1 MRSEALPVSSMEL
14 PTSSGVLSVTAG
26 EIAARLDRLPASRSI
41 WKMVLLLSLGAFFE
55 FFELFSTAY
64 VMPGIIKSGI
74 LSATT
79 EGFFGM
85 NGAATYLAATFIG
98 LFLGV
103 LVFGSVA
110 DRFGRRSVFTGAL
123 LLYSFAAV
131 MMAFQES
138 ATGLNFW
145 RLVTGIGLGIEL
157 VTIDAYLSEL
167 VPVRI
172 RGRAFAF
179 SKMTAFIA
187 VPSVAFLAYLLVPIE
202 PLGIDGWRW
211 VVLAGASGA
220 LVVWFLR
227 LGLPESPRWL
237 AGHGHLERAN
247 QVVAELE
254 EKVRRDTGRPL
265 PEPLPPQPVALMER
279 ASFREL
285 WQGEYRNRTVMLLV
299 FHAAQAVGLY
309 GFSHWMPTF
318 LVEQGVELSKS
329 LKIGLLVACVA
340 PFGPL
345 LAMSFA
351 DRIERKWQIVI
362 ASAVMVVAGIVFVE
376 IRSLPLIFITG
387 ALMTLG
393 GTVISLA
400 FHTYQAELYPT
411 RNRAMA
417 IGFVYAVSRLSGAAS
432 GFLIAAAM
440 KAAGVSGALM
450 LICGCMVVVM
460 LSIGIFGPKTRGK
473 SLEEISH

>member
-1 MRSEALPVSSMEL
+1 MNSRAPSEGAASNSVAIK
-14 PTSSGVLSVTAG
+14 TSVTAG
-26 EIAARLDRLPASRSI
+26 EIAARLDRLPASKTV

-74 LSATT
+74 LTPTT

-85 NGAATYLAATFIG
+85 TGAATYIAATFIG
-98 LFLGV
+98 LFIGV
-103 LVFGSVA
+103 LAFGSIA
-110 DRFGRRSVFTGAL
+110 DRFGRRSIFTAAL
-123 LLYSFAAV
+123 LWYSFSAV
-131 MMAFQES
+131 MMALQTD

-145 RLVTGIGLGIEL
+145 RLMTGIGLGVEL

-172 RGRAFAF
+172 RGRAFAINKIISF
-179 SKMTAFIA
+179 LA
-187 VPSVAFLAYLLVPIE
+187 VPSVAFLAYLLVPIS
-202 PLGIDGWRW
+202 PWGVDGWRW
-211 VVLAGASGA
+211 VILVGASGA
-220 LVVWFLR
+220 LIVWFVR

-237 AGHGHLERAN
+237 ASHGHLEKADE
-247 QVVAELE
+247 VVAALE
-254 EKVRRDTGRPL
+254 AKVLKETGKPL
-265 PEPLPPQPVALMER
+265 PEPAPAVPVAEMER
-279 ASFREL
+279 PRFVEL
-285 WQGEYRNRTVMLLV
+285 WQGEYRSRTIMLVL
-299 FHAAQAVGLY
+299 FHAAQAIGLY

-329 LKIGLLVACVA
+329 LKIGVLIACVM

-345 LAMSFA
+345 LAITFA

-362 ASAVMVVAGIVFVE
+362 AALVVTVAGMAFVE
-376 IRSLPLIFITG
+376 MRSTLPILATG
-387 ALMTLG
+387 ALVAIG
-393 GTVISLA
+393 ATVISLA

-417 IGFVYAVSRLSGAAS
+417 IGFVYAISRLSGACS
-432 GFLIAAAM
+432 GFLIAAAL
-440 KAAGVSGALM
+440 KAAGVPGALL
-450 LICGCMVVVM
+450 LISGCMLVVVVV
-460 LSIGIFGPKTRGK
+460 IGTMGPKTRGK

>member
-1 MRSEALPVSSMEL
+1 MRSETLPGALAALPADARMVSVS
-14 PTSSGVLSVTAG
+14 AG
-26 EIAARLDRLPASRSI
+26 EIAARLDRLPASKSV

-85 NGAATYLAATFIG
+85 NGTATYIAATFIG
-98 LFLGV
+98 LFIGV
-103 LVFGSVA
+103 MVFGSIA

-123 LLYSFAAV
+123 LLYSLSAA
-131 MMAFQES
+131 MMAFQDS

-145 RLVTGIGLGIEL
+145 RLITGIGLGIEL

-179 SKMTAFIA
+179 SKMTAFLA
-187 VPSVAFLAYLLVPIE
+187 VPSVAFLSYLLVPIA
-202 PLGIDGWRW
+202 PLGFDGWRW

-220 LVVWFLR
+220 LLVWVLR
-227 LGLPESPRWL
+227 LSLPESPRWL
-237 AGHGHLERAN
+237 ASHGRIEQAN
-247 QVVAELE
+247 QVVSLLE
-254 EKVRRDTGRPL
+254 DRVRRDTGQAL
-265 PEPLPPQPVALMER
+265 PEPAAPQAVAVMER
-279 ASFREL
+279 PRFREI
-285 WQGEYRNRTVMLLV
+285 WQGVYRQRTVMLLI
-299 FHAAQAVGLY
+299 FNAAQAIGLY

-318 LVEQGVELSKS
+318 LVEQGVELSSS
-329 LKIGLLVACVA
+329 LKIGVLVACVS

-345 LAMSFA
+345 LAMTFA

-362 ASAVMVVAGIVFVE
+362 ASGVMVVAGMVFVE
-376 IRSLPLIFITG
+376 SRALPLILVCG

-417 IGFVYAVSRLSGAAS
+417 IGFVYAVSRLSGALS
-432 GFLIAAAM
+432 GFLIAAAL
-440 KAAGVSGALM
+440 KGAGVPGALL
-450 LICGCMVVVM
+450 LICGSMVVVM
-460 LSIGIFGPKTRGK
+460 LSIGILGPKTRGR
-473 SLEEISH
+473 SLEDISH